1 MIIFISCFYFLVVSL
16 NNWTLNFNKSQRI
29 CWNKCIYWPTNFD
42 FRFWLGISFKKKKHL
57 SNNFIDSLIELWIM
71 KSLLCIKR
79 NILSWKTVNFHIICV
94 LHFLSLFPVVGRG
107 YGYFQCGTI
116 FIWTYIFVLFVCLR
130 LYFFH
135 FPLFVFCSCFSIQFQ
150 RVFILVPFISFRFCL
165 LHFPF

>member
-1 MIIFISCFYFLVVSL
+1 M
-16 NNWTLNFNKSQRI
+16 
-29 CWNKCIYWPTNFD
+29 
-42 FRFWLGISFKKKKHL
+42 

-150 RVFILVPFISFRFCL
+150 CVYILVPFISFRFCL
-165 LHFPF
+165 LHFPFRYFGKLLIHLFRFNKKFLRFFVSHSMSHFFSFCHSNINFMIQS